1 MSDSERIENPAKSIN
16 LLLSQL
22 AGSPES
28 VEFNQVIETIHTHY
42 DYTPTRFTNGQGDT
56 AAINEAGSNEGSC
69 KIFAFAHLHG
79 LDAKKTLNCFGNYY
93 REDVLQNPEG
103 SDHGNIRNFMR
114 YGWSGIKFDSPAL
127 AIKSS
132 V

>member
-16 LLLSQL
+16 QLLSQL

-28 VEFNQVIETIHTHY
+28 VEFNEVIETIHTHY

-69 KIFAFAHLHG
+69 KNF
-79 LDAKKTLNCFGNYY
+79 CFCPSTWAGCEKNA
-93 REDVLQNPEG
+93 ELFWQ
-103 SDHGNIRNFMR
+103 
-114 YGWSGIKFDSPAL
+114 L
-127 AIKSS
+127 L
-132 V
+132 